1 MCARRTLQRRSTHVV
16 HESVVGCIGRTPLV
30 YLDRLF
36 RPERVR
42 VIAKLELLNPGG
54 SVKDRPARHIIE
66 EGLRDGTIGRRTQLV
81 ESTSGNLGIALAMVT
96 RVHGLSFTSVVDPKI
111 SRTNL
116 RILQQ
121 YGAHID
127 MVTEPDEQGGYL
139 MTRIRRVRELL
150 EQRPDT
156 VWINQYANQ
165 LNWQAHYHG
174 AGSEIADELD
184 GPVDYLVAAVS
195 TTGTILGLARRLR
208 QEFPRLRVV
217 AVDAVGSVIFGGPP
231 APRDLPGI
239 GASRVPELLRREE
252 IDEIIHVND
261 WESVQGCRELL
272 ATEGI
277 FGGGSSGSVVA
288 AIHKLRTRLPAGSR
302 ILTLLPD
309 RGERYLELLTDET
322 WLARVRQRSE
332 QQHAVS
338 LHAVAP
344 APHASPGLA
353 HG

>member
-1 MCARRTLQRRSTHVV
+1 VV

-36 RPERVR
+36 PPERVR

-66 EGLRDGTIGRRTQLV
+66 QGLREGTIGRRTRLV
-81 ESTSGNLGIALAMVT
+81 ESTSGNLGIALAMVS
-96 RVHGLSFTSVVDPKI
+96 RVYGLSFTSVVDPKI

-139 MTRIRRVRELL
+139 MTRIRRVQELL
-150 EQRPDT
+150 EREPGT

-165 LNWQAHYHG
+165 LNWQAHYYG
-174 AGSEIADELD
+174 AGSEIAAELD
-184 GPVDYLVAAVS
+184 APVDCLVVAVS

-208 QEFPRLRVV
+208 REVPRLRVV
-217 AVDAVGSVIFGGPP
+217 AVDAVGSIIFGGPP
-231 APRDLPGI
+231 GPRELPGI

-252 IDEIIHVND
+252 IDEVIHVND
-261 WESVQGCRELL
+261 WESVQGCQELL
-272 ATEGI
+272 AREGI
-277 FGGGSSGSVVA
+277 FAGGSSGSVVA
-288 AIHKLRTRLPAGSR
+288 AIRKLLPTLRPGSR
-302 ILTLLPD
+302 VLTLLPD
-309 RGERYLELLTDET
+309 RGERYLEMLTDEV
-322 WLARVRQRSE
+322 WLARIRKRAESQPS
-332 QQHAVS
+332 AP
-338 LHAVAP
+338 LPAVARVP
-344 APHASPGLA
+344 RSSPDLMTR
-353 HG
+353 